1 MKKTYITP
9 ETGIY
14 EVIPEFPIQESFSES
29 KEGASD
35 TETPDDDDWGANERH
50 TLWDD

>member
-9 ETGIY
+9 ETGIC
-14 EVIPEFPIQESFSES
+14 EVLPEFTLESFSES

-35 TETPDDDDWGANERH
+35 TETPDDDDWGANEHH